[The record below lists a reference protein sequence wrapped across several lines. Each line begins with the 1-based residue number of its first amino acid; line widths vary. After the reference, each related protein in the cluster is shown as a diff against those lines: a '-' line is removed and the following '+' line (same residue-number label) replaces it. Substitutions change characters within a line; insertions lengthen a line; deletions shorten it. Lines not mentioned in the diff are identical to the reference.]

1 MYNGFSAH
9 SNTCSQH
16 YAPIRKQ
23 EVNAQQAETQKFR
36 QKWLETNS
44 NGATSSVSSQS
55 VNNNPQQSSNYLS
68 ATNNLNSTMPNVS
81 NYTTKSTTLNHTP
94 QSAQYYY
101 DAIKKQPPSND
112 YSINAAGQNHN
123 HHQYYD
129 STSSNNQQ
137 IRSITPVSGNNATP
151 PPPVPQMSKQNNDV
165 NIVYQKST
173 NQVPQPPQH
182 PVKSSTT
189 CQQIKAEPPQSQNYS
204 NSQFSQA
211 NNRIFQ
217 YHQQTPYYSTTQQ
230 QSSQYNSSSDNLN
243 YNRNQTN
250 SPTFNNTNT
259 NTNSSI
265 GDVNKDSSNSS
276 ISPKTSLSQF
286 AVKKQVSLSSLN
298 QSPLTNGFPTQSQQ
312 QQYPSYVNCY
322 QSPPAQ
328 TNHTPLCPP
337 NPSPQSLSGSSTSST
352 PVPTSLLSQQQ
363 HLTPPRD
370 QLAPPSTSS
379 SSSSN
384 NNNVQEMFQVVET
397 SSSSS
402 TSSNLICKSIFTET
416 NLEEL
421 FYIYPAVHELILSQ
435 TMMGSSIEQI
445 VQELKASLEQHQKQQ
460 QHFSIRT

>member
-1 MYNGFSAH
+1 MIF
-9 SNTCSQH
+9 
-16 YAPIRKQ
+16 K
-23 EVNAQQAETQKFR
+23 
-36 QKWLETNS
+36 
-44 NGATSSVSSQS
+44 
-55 VNNNPQQSSNYLS
+55 
-68 ATNNLNSTMPNVS
+68 
-81 NYTTKSTTLNHTP
+81 
-94 QSAQYYY
+94 
-101 DAIKKQPPSND
+101 
-112 YSINAAGQNHN
+112 
-123 HHQYYD
+123 
-129 STSSNNQQ
+129 STSSNVNNNQQ
-137 IRSITPVSGNNATP
+137 IRSITPVSGNTSSTSTP
-151 PPPVPQMSKQNNDV
+151 PPPVPQMSKPNSDV
-165 NIVYQKST
+165 NIHYQKST
-173 NQVPQPPQH
+173 NQVPQPQH
-182 PVKSSTT
+182 PVKSATA
-189 CQQIKAEPPQSQNYS
+189 CQQIKAEPPQSQIYSNS

-217 YHQQTPYYSTTQQ
+217 YHQQTPYYSTTTQ
-230 QSSQYNSSSDNLN
+230 QSSQSQYNSSSDNLN
-243 YNRNQTN
+243 YNSRNQTN

-259 NTNSSI
+259 NPNNSI
-265 GDVNKDSSNSS
+265 GDNKDSSNSS

-312 QQYPSYVNCY
+312 QYPSYVNCY

-328 TNHTPLCPP
+328 TNHTPICPP

-363 HLTPPRD
+363 QIQHLTPPRD

-384 NNNVQEMFQVVET
+384 NTVQEMFQVVET
-397 SSSSS
+397 SSS

>member
-1 MYNGFSAH
+1 MIF
-9 SNTCSQH
+9 
-16 YAPIRKQ
+16 K
-23 EVNAQQAETQKFR
+23 
-36 QKWLETNS
+36 
-44 NGATSSVSSQS
+44 
-55 VNNNPQQSSNYLS
+55 
-68 ATNNLNSTMPNVS
+68 
-81 NYTTKSTTLNHTP
+81 
-94 QSAQYYY
+94 
-101 DAIKKQPPSND
+101 
-112 YSINAAGQNHN
+112 
-123 HHQYYD
+123 
-129 STSSNNQQ
+129 STSSNVNNNQQ
-137 IRSITPVSGNNATP
+137 IRSITPVSGTNSSSTSTP
-151 PPPVPQMSKQNNDV
+151 PPPVPQMSKPNNDV

-182 PVKSSTT
+182 PVKP
-189 CQQIKAEPPQSQNYS
+189 CQQIKAEPPQSQIYSNS

-211 NNRIFQ
+211 NNRVFQ
-217 YHQQTPYYSTTQQ
+217 YHQQTPYYSTTTQ

-243 YNRNQTN
+243 YNSRNQTN
-250 SPTFNNTNT
+250 SPTL
-259 NTNSSI
+259 
-265 GDVNKDSSNSS
+265 GDSKDSSNSS

-298 QSPLTNGFPTQSQQ
+298 QSPLTNGFSQQQ

-328 TNHTPLCPP
+328 TNHTPICPP
-337 NPSPQSLSGSSTSST
+337 NPSPQSLSGSST
-352 PVPTSLLSQQQ
+352 PVPLSQQQQIQ

-384 NNNVQEMFQVVET
+384 TNVQEMFQVVET
-397 SSSSS
+397 SSS

>member
-1 MYNGFSAH
+1 VL
-9 SNTCSQH
+9 
-16 YAPIRKQ
+16 R
-23 EVNAQQAETQKFR
+23 
-36 QKWLETNS
+36 L
-44 NGATSSVSSQS
+44 
-55 VNNNPQQSSNYLS
+55 YLMS
-68 ATNNLNSTMPNVS
+68 FC
-81 NYTTKSTTLNHTP
+81 
-94 QSAQYYY
+94 
-101 DAIKKQPPSND
+101 
-112 YSINAAGQNHN
+112 YS
-123 HHQYYD
+123 
-129 STSSNNQQ
+129 
-137 IRSITPVSGNNATP
+137 
-151 PPPVPQMSKQNNDV
+151 
-165 NIVYQKST
+165 
-173 NQVPQPPQH
+173 
-182 PVKSSTT
+182 
-189 CQQIKAEPPQSQNYS
+189 
-204 NSQFSQA
+204 
-211 NNRIFQ
+211 
-217 YHQQTPYYSTTQQ
+217 
-230 QSSQYNSSSDNLN
+230 
-243 YNRNQTN
+243 RNQTN

-259 NTNSSI
+259 NANSSI
-265 GDVNKDSSNSS
+265 GDANKDSSNSS

-286 AVKKQVSLSSLN
+286 AIKKQVSSSSLN
-298 QSPLTNGFPTQSQQ
+298 QSPLTNGFSTQQSQ

-352 PVPTSLLSQQQ
+352 PVPLSQQQQIQ

-384 NNNVQEMFQVVET
+384 NTVQEMFQVVET
-397 SSSSS
+397 SSSS